1 MGGIITS
8 TMAGRSLL
16 TRFKEGHNLSS
27 KDFVREIQQDPEA
40 ASEIC
45 AQSGNTL
52 LHYICCGGDAPLK
65 VVSALLTAYPEAAAT
80 CDHDGNIPLVGAISN
95 GCGKQVV
102 ELLLQAN
109 PEGIRWTS
117 GGHTLL
123 HFAACN
129 NAGLDVVQLLLD
141 TWPEATKERDDEGNT
156 PLHFAA
162 ACQAAPDVVCAL
174 VDVYPE
180 AAQLTGRMQRLP
192 LNLCL
197 LCKAH
202 PQSYKIIEAAFPG
215 AMYGHSVVPDHFN
228 SGFGV
233 CMDSCKGCERCDGMC
248 HYCRGSILPAHS
260 SSNDCPLRLADEAAG
275 HKRGNEFKLK
285 NLWR

>member
-1 MGGIITS
+1 MGIITS

-16 TRFKEGHNLSS
+16 SRFKEGHNLSS

-156 PLHFAA
+156 P
-162 ACQAAPDVVCAL
+162 
-174 VDVYPE
+174 
-180 AAQLTGRMQRLP
+180 
-192 LNLCL
+192 
-197 LCKAH
+197 
-202 PQSYKIIEAAFPG
+202 
-215 AMYGHSVVPDHFN
+215 
-228 SGFGV
+228 
-233 CMDSCKGCERCDGMC
+233 
-248 HYCRGSILPAHS
+248 
-260 SSNDCPLRLADEAAG
+260 PLRSSLPSGTRCRLCAG
-275 HKRGNEFKLK
+275 RCVSRSCSTYRKDATAPSQSMSAMQGTPAVIQNH
-285 NLWR
+285 